1 MNTLLKKFGI
11 YFCCIFILLF
21 FLFPSFVQ
29 AEDSEISTY
38 SPACLLMEAS
48 TGKVIY
54 EKNAHTRMYPASTT
68 KIMTAILVL
77 ENGNLTDTV
86 TVSEN
91 AVLSIPNGYSTA
103 QLQIGEQFTVEQ
115 LLYALM
121 LPSANDAAVALAE
134 YIAGSVDSFAAMMN
148 TKAVEIGCQD
158 THFVN
163 PNGVHDENHYSTT
176 YDLALMGQ
184 YAMENS
190 TFRSIV
196 STAQFSL
203 PATNQHPTADRTFHN
218 TNSLLSSSLSS
229 NGYNYY
235 YYPYCTG
242 IKTGYTDSAKSC
254 IVASAKKDDLEF
266 IVVVLGGET
275 LESGLSG
282 RYLDC
287 KTLFDYGFNNYS
299 FHTILEKSSVVDQ
312 IEIMNGTEETRNLGL
327 IAENNLTVFAKN
339 DVDFESLTPTI
350 SITNTSAPISKSSVV
365 GTISYTVEG
374 ETFSTNLL
382 AASNVEVSRV
392 MENVLK
398 VVIAIFLIFLA
409 ILILTPKKEKTKKKR
424 K

>member
-1 MNTLLKKFGI
+1 MQTLSKKLGI
-11 YFCCIFILLF
+11 YFCCILILLF
-21 FLFPSFVQ
+21 FLFPYSVQ
-29 AEDSEISTY
+29 AESSEITTY

-77 ENGNLTDTV
+77 ENGNLADTV

-103 QLQIGEQFTVEQ
+103 QLQIGEQLTVEQ

-148 TKAVEIGCQD
+148 TKAVEIGCTD

-163 PNGVHDENHYSTT
+163 PNGVHDENHYSTA

-184 YAMENS
+184 YAMQNT

-196 STAQFSL
+196 STTQFSL
-203 PATNQHPTADRTFHN
+203 PITNKYPTADRIYHN
-218 TNSLLSSSLSS
+218 NNLLLSSSLLS
-229 NGYNYY
+229 NGHSY

-254 IVASAKKDDLEF
+254 IVASAKKDNMEL
-266 IVVVLGGET
+266 IAVVLGGET
-275 LESGLSG
+275 LENGLSG
-282 RYLDC
+282 RFLDC
-287 KTLFDYGFNNYS
+287 QTLFDYGFNNYS
-299 FHTILEKSSVVDQ
+299 FHTILEKSSVVQ
-312 IEIMNGTEETRNLGL
+312 ETEIINGTEETRNLEL
-327 IAENNLTVFAKN
+327 LAENDLTVFAKN
-339 DVDFESLTPTI
+339 DVDLESITPTI
-350 SITNTSAPISKSSVV
+350 SITNHSAPISKSSIV
-365 GTISYTVEG
+365 GTVSYTVDG

-382 AASNVEVSRV
+382 AASNVDVSKV

-409 ILILTPKKEKTKKKR
+409 ILILLPKKDKKKKR

>member
-11 YFCCIFILLF
+11 YFCCIFILAI

-163 PNGVHDENHYSTT
+163 PNGVHDENHYSTA

-203 PATNQHPTADRTFHN
+203 PATNQHPTEDRIYNN
-218 TNSLLSSSLSS
+218 TNALLSSSLSS
-229 NGYNYY
+229 NGYTYY
-235 YYPYCTG
+235 YSGCTG

-254 IVASAKKDDLEF
+254 IVASAKKDNMEL
-266 IVVVLGGET
+266 IAVVLGGET
-275 LESGLSG
+275 LENGQSG

-287 KTLFDYGFNNYS
+287 KTLFDYGFNHYS
-299 FHTILEKSSVVDQ
+299 FHTLLEKSSVVDQ

-327 IAENNLTVFAKN
+327 LAENDLTVFAKN
-339 DVDFESLTPTI
+339 DVDLESITPTI
-350 SITNTSAPISKSSVV
+350 SITNRSAPISKSSVV

-382 AASNVEVSRV
+382 AASNVEVSKV

-398 VVIAIFLIFLA
+398 VIIAIFLIFLA
-409 ILILTPKKEKTKKKR
+409 ILILIPKKKK
-424 K
+424 

>member
-1 MNTLLKKFGI
+1 MNTLLKKLGI

-21 FLFPSFVQ
+21 FLFPYSVQ
-29 AEDSEISTY
+29 AESSEITTY

-77 ENGNLTDTV
+77 ENGNLADTV

-103 QLQIGEQFTVEQ
+103 QLQIGEQLTVEQ

-148 TKAVEIGCQD
+148 TKAVEIGCTD

-163 PNGVHDENHYSTT
+163 PNGVHDENHYSTA

-184 YAMENS
+184 YAMQNT

-196 STAQFSL
+196 STTQFSL
-203 PATNQHPTADRTFHN
+203 PITNKYPTADRIYHN
-218 TNSLLSSSLSS
+218 NNLLLSSSLLS
-229 NGYNYY
+229 NGHNY

-254 IVASAKKDDLEF
+254 IVASAKKDNMEL
-266 IVVVLGGET
+266 IAVVLGGET
-275 LESGLSG
+275 LENGLSG
-282 RYLDC
+282 RFLDC
-287 KTLFDYGFNNYS
+287 QTLFDYGFNNYS
-299 FHTILEKSSVVDQ
+299 FHTILEKSSVVQ
-312 IEIMNGTEETRNLGL
+312 ETEIINGTEETRNLEL
-327 IAENNLTVFAKN
+327 LAENDLTVFAKN
-339 DVDFESLTPTI
+339 DVDLESITPTI
-350 SITNTSAPISKSSVV
+350 SITNHSAPISKSSIV
-365 GTISYTVEG
+365 GTVSYTVDG

-382 AASNVEVSRV
+382 AASNVDVSKV

-409 ILILTPKKEKTKKKR
+409 ILILLPKKDKKKKR